1 MADKKQDSGR
11 ASLEVGGRR
20 LQRTIAHTRQRRG
33 SVQTFYD
40 NYKLTLG
47 QEIALKHLSLQK
59 KSL

>member
-11 ASLEVGGRR
+11 ASLEVGGCR